1 MNETDSAT
9 TPLDSSTDEKLSL
22 RERARARPRYLDLE
36 NQTIEQNILALALPL
51 MAERIL
57 HAIVNAADIAMVGR
71 VGAEAVVAVG
81 LSNQISMIAT
91 GFFDAIRVGTTSVVA
106 RRIGAGEDDKAQQ
119 TLRQSLLVA
128 LIIGTVAAF
137 LIGALCRA
145 KPADDGS

>member
-1 MNETDSAT
+1 LNETDSAT

-91 GFFDAIRVGTTSVVA
+91 GFFDAIRVP
-106 RRIGAGEDDKAQQ
+106 Q
-119 TLRQSLLVA
+119 L
-128 LIIGTVAAF
+128 
-137 LIGALCRA
+137 
-145 KPADDGS
+145 